1 MSKDPTGKPQLP
13 EDPERTLDLDATVS
27 SDPSS
32 GSSDPAD
39 MPTAI
44 GPYHI
49 IRRLGEGGMGEVF
62 LAQQTEPIKRLVALK
77 IIKQGMDTRQ
87 VVARFEAE
95 RQVLARLDHPNI
107 ARVHDAGAIDRG
119 RSPSS

>member
-1 MSKDPTGKPQLP
+1 MGVVWLAVQNEP
-13 EDPERTLDLDATVS
+13 
-27 SDPSS
+27 
-32 GSSDPAD
+32 
-39 MPTAI
+39 
-44 GPYHI
+44 
-49 IRRLGEGGMGEVF
+49 IRRRGAV
-62 LAQQTEPIKRLVALK
+62 K
-77 IIKQGMDTRQ
+77 IIKAGMDTRQ